1 MKKDNLVSKIK
12 TAGVCATAVMTL
24 GSCEQKNTTDNAV
37 QDAVYRTDS
46 VANIRPEYKNTINAI
61 ALYEAQIQIYKEAN
75 KNMLKCYAQDYIKR
89 NIKDLRLRKFLSLAM
104 DEQILMEV
112 SGFDMNESVCDLIDL
127 DSCYVAKMRFFRRN
141 QRWYDDL
148 VKYLLDGYTERQ
160 LLNSDFFKTI
170 KNAEMKHTFEYNT
183 KQIERLKSVVKAA
196 SKRETLIYDDLWQQC
211 VNGKQKVR

>member
-1 MKKDNLVSKIK
+1 MKNLISGIK
-12 TAGVCATAVMTL
+12 TAGVVATAAMTL
-24 GSCEQKNTTDNAV
+24 NSCEQKNTTNNDV
-37 QDAVYRTDS
+37 QEAMYKVDS

-61 ALYEAQIQIYKEAN
+61 ALYKAQIQVYKDAN

-89 NIKDLRLRKFLSLAM
+89 NIKDVRLRKFLSLAM

-112 SGFDMNESVCDLIDL
+112 SGFDMNESVYDFIDL

-148 VKYLLDGYTERQ
+148 VVYLVDGYTEKQ

-170 KNAEMKHTFEYNT
+170 NNPEMKQTFEYNT
-183 KQIERLKSVVKAA
+183 KQIERLKSVVDAA
-196 SKRETLIYDDLWQQC
+196 SKRENRIYDDLWQQY
-211 VNGKQKVR
+211 VNHNQKVR